1 MPRPQRSQVLQIIE
15 AIRAAQSGNPI
26 VPERGSEVTES
37 NRPDM
42 MEIMRKA
49 IMRRR
54 RMKMLELAP
63 KSPEGELP
71 LHSRG
76 VNPPLLNKGN
86 VSFPDADWRV
96 NSSR

>member
-1 MPRPQRSQVLQIIE
+1 MPIPQGSPLLQIIE
-15 AIRAAQSGNPI
+15 AIQAAQSGNPI

-42 MEIMRKA
+42 MKRMRKA
-49 IMRRR
+49 IMQRRL
-54 RMKMLELAP
+54 MKMLELAP

-71 LHSRG
+71 RQG

-86 VSFPDADWRV
+86 VFFPDADWRV

>member
-1 MPRPQRSQVLQIIE
+1 MPRPQRPQLLQIIE
-15 AIRAAQSGNPI
+15 AIRAAQSGNPT

-49 IMRRR
+49 IVRRR

-71 LHSRG
+71 RQG

-86 VSFPDADWRV
+86 VFFPDADWRV

>member
-1 MPRPQRSQVLQIIE
+1 MPRPQRPQLLQIIE

-37 NRPDM
+37 NRPNM
-42 MEIMRKA
+42 MEIMRNA

-71 LHSRG
+71 RQG

-86 VSFPDADWRV
+86 IFFPDADWRV